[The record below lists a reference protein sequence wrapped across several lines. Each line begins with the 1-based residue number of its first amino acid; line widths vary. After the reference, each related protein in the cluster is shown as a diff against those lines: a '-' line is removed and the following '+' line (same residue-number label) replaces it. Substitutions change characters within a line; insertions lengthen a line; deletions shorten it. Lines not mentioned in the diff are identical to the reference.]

1 MRKKPIP
8 DEELLG
14 IGYRLAE
21 RHGGQPADTDD
32 AAQDFCLGVLERRAK
47 GGATEN
53 PGGYEYV
60 AGHSEQRRG
69 ERKRWRKR
77 DRECQL
83 NGRDRAEADADPLAS
98 LFQTEDEAAVRE
110 ALAGLTELQRTV
122 IVLRFGLD
130 GRLARSQREVAALVH
145 RSPQRIGQ
153 IEQQALRKL
162 RQAVDRCWIRRR
174 F

>member
-21 RHGGQPADTDD
+21 RHGGQPADRDD

-69 ERKRWRKR
+69 ERKRWRNR
-77 DRECQL
+77 DLQCQL
-83 NGRDRAEADADPLAS
+83 NGHDRAEADANPLAS
-98 LFQTEDEAAVRE
+98 LCQGEAAAGVRE
-110 ALAGLTELQRTV
+110 ALAGLTELERAV

-130 GRLARSQREVAALVH
+130 GGPARNQRAVAALVN
-145 RSPQRIGQ
+145 RSLQRVGQ
-153 IEQQALRKL
+153 IERKVL
-162 RQAVDRCWIRRR
+162 DHLGRAIECRE
-174 F
+174 

>member
-21 RHGGQPADTDD
+21 RHGGQPADRDD

-69 ERKRWRKR
+69 EQKRWRNR

-83 NGRDRAEADADPLAS
+83 NGHDRAEADADPLAS
-98 LFQTEDEAAVRE
+98 LFQGEAATVVRE
-110 ALAGLTELQRTV
+110 ALANLTELERAV
-122 IVLRFGLD
+122 IVLRFGFD
-130 GRLARSQREVAALVH
+130 GGPTRSQREVATLIN

-153 IEQQALRKL
+153 LEAEAFNRLRESLFASVPK
-162 RQAVDRCWIRRR
+162 
-174 F
+174 